1 MQAPQ
6 RNARLRYN
14 RAQVFL
20 SIFLE
25 IFFRNFDLE
34 SPMNRRPLHFVLT
47 AAFLALTTVSLLR
60 SQTPAAATP
69 EPEAILK
76 PTEVNP
82 KLLPE
87 KVFFRGQSA
96 PVQQRNSGGV
106 RFADGYFFLI
116 ALVDNTGYSSGVREK
131 YQGYLITEVPLEIAG
146 HTLKPGAYGWGF
158 LEGNKFVVMDVGA
171 NDVLNGTSTK
181 DAEMKR
187 PMPLQ
192 VLAAKDTGK
201 YRLYHGRE
209 YVEFWRAK

>member
-1 MQAPQ
+1 
-6 RNARLRYN
+6 
-14 RAQVFL
+14 
-20 SIFLE
+20 
-25 IFFRNFDLE
+25 
-34 SPMNRRPLHFVLT
+34 MNRRPMYFILT
-47 AAFLALTTVSLLR
+47 AVLLVLIAVPFVR
-60 SQTPAAATP
+60 PQTPTAATP

-87 KVFFRGQSA
+87 RVFFRGQSA
-96 PVQQRNSGGV
+96 PVQQRNSAGV
-106 RFADGYFFLI
+106 RFTDGYFFLI
-116 ALVDNTGYSSGVREK
+116 GLVDNSGYSSGIREK

-146 HTLKPGAYGWGF
+146 HTLRPGAYGCGF

-171 NDVLNGTSTK
+171 NDVLSGTSTK

-192 VLAAKDTGK
+192 VLAAKDAGK

-209 YVEFWRAK
+209 SVEFWRTK

>member
-1 MQAPQ
+1 M
-6 RNARLRYN
+6 
-14 RAQVFL
+14 
-20 SIFLE
+20 S
-25 IFFRNFDLE
+25 
-34 SPMNRRPLHFVLT
+34 RRPSHFVLA
-47 AAFLALTTVSLLR
+47 AAFLTLTTISFLR
-60 SQTPAAATP
+60 SQTPPAATP

-76 PTEVNP
+76 PAEVSP

-106 RFADGYFFLI
+106 RFADGYSFLI
-116 ALVDNTGYSSGVREK
+116 GLVDNSGYSTGVREK

-146 HTLKPGAYGWGF
+146 HTLKPGAYGCGF
-158 LEGNKFVVMDVGA
+158 LEGNKFVVMDVGG
-171 NDVLNGTSTK
+171 NDVLSGTSTK

-187 PMPLQ
+187 PTPLQ

-209 YVEFWRAK
+209 YVEFSRAK

>member
-1 MQAPQ
+1 M
-6 RNARLRYN
+6 NASSAYLPL
-14 RAQVFL
+14 AAVF
-20 SIFLE
+20 I
-25 IFFRNFDLE
+25 
-34 SPMNRRPLHFVLT
+34 VLT
-47 AAFLALTTVSLLR
+47 MASFLQ

-76 PTEVNP
+76 PTEVSP

-87 KVFFRGQSA
+87 RVFFRGQSA
-96 PVQQRNSGGV
+96 PVQQRNSSGV
-106 RFADGYFFLI
+106 RFADGFFFLI
-116 ALVDNTGYSSGVREK
+116 GLVDNSGYSSGTREK

-146 HTLKPGAYGWGF
+146 HTLKPGAYGCGF
-158 LEGNKFVVMDVGA
+158 LEGNKFVVMDLGA

-187 PMPLQ
+187 LMPLQ
-192 VLAAKDTGK
+192 VLAAKDAGK

>member
-1 MQAPQ
+1 
-6 RNARLRYN
+6 
-14 RAQVFL
+14 
-20 SIFLE
+20 
-25 IFFRNFDLE
+25 
-34 SPMNRRPLHFVLT
+34 MNRRPVYLLLAVAFLVLT
-47 AAFLALTTVSLLR
+47 TASFLR

-87 KVFFRGQSA
+87 RVFFRGQSA
-96 PVQQRNSGGV
+96 QVQQRNSGGV

-116 ALVDNTGYSSGVREK
+116 GLVDNSGYSSGIREK

-146 HTLKPGAYGWGF
+146 HTLKPGAYGCGF

-171 NDVLNGTSTK
+171 NDVLSGSSIK

-187 PMPLQ
+187 PTPLQ
-192 VLAAKDTGK
+192 VLAAKDAGK

>member
-1 MQAPQ
+1 
-6 RNARLRYN
+6 
-14 RAQVFL
+14 
-20 SIFLE
+20 
-25 IFFRNFDLE
+25 
-34 SPMNRRPLHFVLT
+34 MNRRPVYLLLAVAFLVLT
-47 AAFLALTTVSLLR
+47 TASFLR

-87 KVFFRGQSA
+87 RVFFRGQSA
-96 PVQQRNSGGV
+96 QVQQRNSGGV

-116 ALVDNTGYSSGVREK
+116 GLVDNSGYSSGIREK

-146 HTLKPGAYGWGF
+146 HTLKPGAYGCGF

-171 NDVLNGTSTK
+171 NDVLSGSSTK

-187 PMPLQ
+187 PTPLQ
-192 VLAAKDTGK
+192 VLAAKDAGK